1 MDQRAI
7 QSPQM
12 NEDQWVGIAGI
23 AMALVV
29 TLGGLK
35 EIALTR
41 EWLRRQD
48 LSSEGVEKVDSTL
61 SRVQED
67 YRWWPFSTT
76 GSKR

>member
-1 MDQRAI
+1 MRI
-7 QSPQM
+7 
-12 NEDQWVGIAGI
+12 NGLVAGI